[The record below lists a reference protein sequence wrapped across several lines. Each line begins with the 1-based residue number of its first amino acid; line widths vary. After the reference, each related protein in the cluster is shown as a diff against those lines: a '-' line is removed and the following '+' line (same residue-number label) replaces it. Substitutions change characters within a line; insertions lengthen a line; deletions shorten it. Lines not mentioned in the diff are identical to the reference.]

1 MKRAVAMLLCIIMI
15 FMVFPPS
22 ALASYSKVSNRG
34 VRLEMPKQ
42 KEYYNTPFEA
52 RVETGSDY
60 GSIYFMPKPEKGN
73 GHLGTV
79 RSGTIVTILAR
90 RGSFFFFETE
100 DGEQGWNGK
109 KFFAYYKDEN
119 GDKVVPDFHMVSTKG
134 DRLVFP
140 SEREY
145 LSNPFTKEV
154 RSCGRIYLMPMPEA
168 GHGNLG
174 TVEDGEEVTVL
185 ADMMG
190 FYFFKTEDGRYGWNG
205 KVYFK

>member
-15 FMVFPPS
+15 FMVFPAS

-79 RSGTIVTILAR
+79 RSGTIVTILAW

-100 DGEQGWNGK
+100 DGEQGW
-109 KFFAYYKDEN
+109 KDR
-119 GDKVVPDFHMVSTKG
+119 KSVV
-134 DRLVFP
+134 
-140 SEREY
+140 
-145 LSNPFTKEV
+145 
-154 RSCGRIYLMPMPEA
+154 
-168 GHGNLG
+168 
-174 TVEDGEEVTVL
+174 
-185 ADMMG
+185 
-190 FYFFKTEDGRYGWNG
+190 
-205 KVYFK
+205 